1 MATTRLL
8 IAALGGEGGGVL
20 TNWLVSAAAAQG
32 LKAQATSVPGVA
44 QRTGATTYYLEI
56 ADADESARE
65 PIFALMPVAGD
76 VDVVVASEL
85 LEAVRMAERG
95 FVVPER
101 TFLLASTHRVLTMH
115 ERIARGD
122 GARDASSLLEAAE
135 HASRAR
141 FLADFAALA
150 NAKGAPLNAVLLGA
164 ISGLNLTPISASSLR
179 QAIQAGGIAVARN
192 LAGFDAGFAAGAG
205 IDVSGRPQNGDT
217 TTPPPPVLASL
228 EARIRCLPEEARE
241 IARIGVAR
249 LVDYQSEAYAAL
261 YLDRLAPFAD
271 DPALLREMARHL
283 AVRMSFEDII
293 RVAQLKTRAS
303 RLEAVRQ
310 EIGVGADEPFELV
323 DFFKPGIPEISDM
336 LPPSL
341 GRWLRS
347 WAKRRGILET
357 AHFGMK
363 VKTNTILGFGRIWLL
378 AKLRRWRPRSL
389 RFGEEQQAIEAWLSL
404 VTEARGVSSAF
415 ALQTADLA
423 RLVKGYG
430 DTYRRGQETYER
442 LVSDMV
448 RPVIE
453 KKTSPE
459 DPEAQLKGAIA
470 GILASPA

>member
-20 TNWLVSAAAAQG
+20 TNWLVAAAAAQG

-56 ADADESARE
+56 ADEADSATH
-65 PIFALMPVAGD
+65 PVFALMPVAGD

-95 FVVPER
+95 FVVPDR
-101 TFLLASTHRVLTMH
+101 TFLVSSTHRVLTMH

-122 GARDASSLLEAAE
+122 GARDADSLMQTAE
-135 HASRAR
+135 RASRDR
-141 FLADFAALA
+141 FLTDFAAIA
-150 NAKGAPLNAVLLGA
+150 RKSGAALNSVLLGA
-164 ISGLNLTPISASSLR
+164 IAGRKLTPIPAEALR
-179 QAIQAGGIAVARN
+179 DAIEAGGIAVARN
-192 LAGFDAGFAAGAG
+192 LTGFDAGFTAASCLERSPDAPGETPAASKTP
-205 IDVSGRPQNGDT
+205 VST
-217 TTPPPPVLASL
+217 AL
-228 EARIRCLPEEARE
+228 EERVRALPGEARE

-249 LVDYQSEAYAAL
+249 LVDYQGPAYAAL

-271 DPALLREMARHL
+271 EGPLCREVARHL

-303 RLEAVRQ
+303 RLESVRR
-310 EIGVGADEPFELV
+310 EIGISEDEPFELV
-323 DFFKPGIPEISDM
+323 DFFKPGIPELADM
-336 LPPSL
+336 LPPRL
-341 GRWLRS
+341 GRALNS
-347 WAKRRGILET
+347 WAERKGIRET

-378 AKLRRWRPRSL
+378 AKLKPWRPRSL
-389 RFGEEQQAIEAWLSL
+389 RFAEEQAAIDAWLKL
-404 VTEARGVSSAF
+404 VAEARAVSPEF

-430 DTYRRGQETYER
+430 DTYRRGQETYARVVE
-442 LVSDMV
+442 DMV
-448 RPVIE
+448 RPVIAR
-453 KKTSPE
+453 KDTVE
-459 DPEAQLKGAIA
+459 DPAAQLKGAIA
-470 GILASPA
+470 GILAAPA